1 MRTILR
7 VQANHGNPR
16 LYNPQ
21 HTAGEASE
29 DCHEAEYEINRLVL
43 VVPVSGDLSN
53 GL

>member
-29 DCHEAEYEINRLVL
+29 DCHEADYEINSLVL
-43 VVPVSGDLSN
+43 IAQISGNLSS
-53 GL
+53 GF